1 MTSPVLNI
9 FGKEVRNFFTTP
21 TGYIV
26 LAVFFVGAALFLWV
40 FPGEYN
46 VLDNGYANLDG
57 LFVLAP
63 WLFLFLCP
71 AVTMRTIAEERQQG
85 TLELLLTRP
94 LSAWQLVGGKFL
106 ASWCVIALALVPA
119 LLWFG
124 AVYIM
129 AEPIGNVDAGTF
141 WGSYSGLVLLA
152 AVYSAIGVFG
162 SSVAGNQISAFVVSA
177 LICFGLLY
185 GFDLIGSLFDS
196 GSLMLYLKNLG
207 IDAHYRSMSRG
218 VLDSRDVLYMILLTG
233 VFLTA
238 AKMVVIQ
245 KR

>member
-129 AEPIGNVDAGTF
+129 AEPIGNVDAGAF
-141 WGSYSGLVLLA
+141 WGSYIGLLLLA

-185 GFDLIGSLFDS
+185 LIDSLFDS
-196 GSLMLYLKNLG
+196 SSLMLYLKNLG